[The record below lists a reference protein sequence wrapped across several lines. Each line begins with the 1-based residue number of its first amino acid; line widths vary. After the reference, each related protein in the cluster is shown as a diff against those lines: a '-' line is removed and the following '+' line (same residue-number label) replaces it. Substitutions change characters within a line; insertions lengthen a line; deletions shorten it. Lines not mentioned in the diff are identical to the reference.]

1 MRRTFADTTGTAAP
15 KSRIVSRCSS
25 GQQYR
30 FIGAG
35 GEVAPTDSPLEE
47 DRAAPLYNTTWRETL
62 QAQLVDENPA
72 GFHAPW
78 CCPQI
83 RPKSFVTLPEAL
95 ARERDRVECMTFM
108 GLLPE
113 IDHAWMTVDNV
124 LYLWNYHTQDFTQ
137 FRDLEQARPTSWI
150 SPGVVLIPRRV

>member
-1 MRRTFADTTGTAAP
+1 MQRAP
-15 KSRIVSRCSS
+15 V
-25 GQQYR
+25 
-30 FIGAG
+30 
-35 GEVAPTDSPLEE
+35 V
-47 DRAAPLYNTTWRETL
+47 W
-62 QAQLVDENPA
+62 
-72 GFHAPW
+72 
-78 CCPQI
+78 PQI

-137 FRDLEQARPTSWI
+137 FRDLEQARPTTLDFSRKSL
-150 SPGVVLIPRRV
+150 SPPPAPPPCAVLCSGWAGCWSRGSRLLVLLPSAAFLVGRFSSLCLAAVGDMMSFRGLLYGD